1 MNAIPESICCFLEAN
16 HVLSLA
22 VCAPWPAAGPAPQSQ
37 PHARRHA
44 QGDDEAAAHQAGAGL
59 PQTPGIWAASCFYVF
74 DAARARLIV
83 LSSRST
89 LHGRMMLDNPQVSGT
104 IAGQP
109 AQVQDIRGVQFLA
122 LARCLTDDAEK
133 AEALALYTA
142 RHPVARGMPADV
154 WSLSLHQL
162 KFTDNQVA
170 FGHKTYWQR
179 DEGVPGV
186 PAA

>member
-1 MNAIPESICCFLEAN
+1 MNAIPEPICHFLEAN

-22 VCAPWPAAGPAPQSQ
+22 VCAPWPAGGRTPQSQ

-44 QGDDEAAAHQAGAGL
+44 QGDDGAVAHQAGAGRS
-59 PQTPGIWAASCFYVF
+59 QTPGLWAASCFYVF

-89 LHGRMMLDNPQVSGT
+89 LHGRMMLDCPDMAGT

-109 AQVQDIRGVQFLA
+109 TQVQDIRGVQFLA
-122 LARCLTDDAEK
+122 HARCLADDPEK

-154 WSLSLHQL
+154 WSLSLQQL
-162 KFTDNQVA
+162 KFTDNRIA